1 MLHGRVGAEEPAKLR
16 VVDAPVHVDNAQ
28 GIDMLMAGKPPVGE
42 QRCQA
47 GLTEALLDTAPGGG
61 SALAGGVKAQLVHD
75 PAGAVGDQVDA

>member
-61 SALAGGVKAQLVHD
+61 SALASLFKRLMILMANLLS
-75 PAGAVGDQVDA
+75 VG